1 EWFGAELLTIFDWMN
16 HKKRATGYPTLGRHH
31 FMTMRETDNSFYWL
45 TADAIRPANLNE
57 GRTWKSGVSGAR
69 LHGRIAEGNQV
80 IVDTRGLQRVTVWL
94 SRDAVDFNK
103 PVVFRVQGSQG
114 VSRTIKPSLAT
125 LLEDLYQR
133 GDRQHLFLAKETFDL
148 K

>member
-1 EWFGAELLTIFDWMN
+1 
-16 HKKRATGYPTLGRHH
+16 
-31 FMTMRETDNSFYWL
+31 MTMRETDNSFYWL
-45 TADAIRPANLNE
+45 TADAIRPGNLNDA
-57 GRTWKSGVSGAR
+57 RAWKPGVAGAR

-80 IVDTRGLQRVTVWL
+80 IVETRGLQRVTVWL
-94 SRDAVDFNK
+94 AREAVDFTK
-103 PVVFRVQGSQG
+103 PVVIRVQGSQG
-114 VSRTIKPSLAT
+114 VSKTLKPSLAT